1 MNNEELLDFQRH
13 EDDEN
18 VTKRRK
24 RNPINERTG
33 IQKLM
38 RQLVDAIQ
46 TSQSGIIH
54 NSQIKIYGEGD
65 ITYKVVSSIC
75 S

>member
-46 TSQSGIIH
+46 ISRSGISH
-54 NSQIKIYGEGD
+54 NKPIKIDGEGD
-65 ITYKVVSSIC
+65 ITYEVV
-75 S
+75 